1 MCYAAHNMAPTDL
14 EDAIARYI
22 FDETPIHLIYIP
34 EMKLVGRDVAL
45 RHFLT
50 VVRDVTEED
59 IQIQCAELHLSREQL
74 ISTVVRK
81 RVRYAIFSHRWLSE
95 GEVTYQEM
103 MGGAQPSGLGFNK
116 LQSFCEAA
124 SRYGLTF
131 AWSDTCCIDKTS
143 SSELDE
149 SIRSMFKWYRN
160 SSICIA
166 YLAQTVRVADLMEDL
181 WFTRGWTLQ
190 ELLAPKRLKFFGSGW
205 TPLTTQDNDKADY
218 HVMKMIEKSTSISS
232 RELSDFVPGSHD
244 VANRMTWA
252 ANRRTTR
259 GEDMAYSLMGVFN
272 VILPI
277 AYGEGPE
284 RAFFRLI
291 EAIIQTSDDLRI
303 FNWAGRPAIT
313 NHPSRAH
320 PSSPRCYI
328 GQPYCPP
335 IRREFSLTNSGLR
348 IKLVILPA
356 ELISRVDDYVFSH
369 HATFHS
375 EVADFSV
382 TGNFLSYGYPVH
394 DATADVD
401 SIVSEYA
408 LGVWNY
414 LETPSGDPELPNNCL
429 AFVLMRTVEP
439 VPVINSDYHWST
451 NPWRKHSTTNF
462 VKFCTGLSKPAKLS
476 VELVSL

>member
-1 MCYAAHNMAPTDL
+1 MAPTDL

-22 FDETPIHLIYIP
+22 VDETPIHLIYIP

-50 VVRDVTEED
+50 VIRDVTEED

-103 MGGAQPSGLGFNK
+103 TGGSQLSGLGFNK
-116 LQSFCEAA
+116 LQSFCEVA
-124 SRYGLTF
+124 SRYELTF

-166 YLAQTVRVADLMEDL
+166 YLAQTVRIADLMKDL

-190 ELLAPKRLKFFGSGW
+190 ELLAPKRLKFFGAGW
-205 TPLTTQDNDKADY
+205 APLTMQDNDKADY
-218 HVMKMIEKSTSISS
+218 HVIKMIEKFTSIPA

-244 VANRMTWA
+244 VAKRMTWA
-252 ANRRTTR
+252 ANRVTTR

-277 AYGEGPE
+277 AYGEGPD
-284 RAFFRLI
+284 RAFFRLV

-313 NHPSRAH
+313 NHPSRAL

-356 ELISRVDDYVFSH
+356 KLISRDVSSH

-375 EVADFSV
+375 GIDGMFIADVSV
-382 TGNFLSYGYPVH
+382 SGSFLSYGDPVH

-414 LETPSGDPELPNNCL
+414 LETPAGDPELPNNCL
-429 AFVLMRTVEP
+429 AFMLMRTVEP
-439 VPVINSDYHWST
+439 VPVMNNNYHWST
-451 NPWRKHSTTNF
+451 TPWRKHSTTNF
-462 VKFCTGLSKPAKLS
+462 VKFDAGSSIKPLS